1 MNTLSEISLMVKLKE
16 KENIITMMAQY
27 MKEIGRMINLQDG
40 EKNYLLMVLHSK
52 AYLKMVLKKKED
64 LNGMMEVIMMEKLKI
79 IHLKD
84 MGYFIGKKEEN
95 IKVLGK
101 EVKCG
106 DLVKLNI

>member
-1 MNTLSEISLMVKLKE
+1 
-16 KENIITMMAQY
+16 
-27 MKEIGRMINLQDG
+27 MINLQDG
-40 EKNYLLMVLHSK
+40 EKNYLLMVLHLK
-52 AYLKMVLKKKED
+52 VYLKMVLKKKED

-84 MGYFIGKKEEN
+84 MAYFIGKKEEN
-95 IKVLGK
+95 IKDRGK